1 MNHPKNVLPIY
12 FRVFGALL
20 VLTAI
25 TVSVA
30 FLDLGFMN
38 TFVAVTIA
46 VIKATL
52 VLLFFMHVRYS
63 GRLIW
68 VFAGAGFVWLAIL
81 VAFTLSDVLT
91 RGWLPGAVGLPQ

>member
-1 MNHPKNVLPIY
+1 VNHPKNVLPIY